1 MYTLNELANE
11 GHTYAQREQLIK
23 KGMSLLD
30 AKEPAIETAL
40 EKMLADN
47 DLILD
52 GDAIYLPPFFYA
64 EQGTASKL
72 LRLIQTRPTRK
83 VPPDLLLTEIE
94 RASGLHYDEAQ
105 MDAIRQA
112 ASSKVIVLTGGPGTG
127 KTTVTQGIIGAFRSA
142 GLTVLLAASTG
153 RAAKRITETT
163 GLEEKTI
170 HPCWSLSPRKGISGT
185 RTIRWRVTP

>member
-1 MYTLNELANE
+1 MYSAALAFVFTRFLYAIYMDTIGRTAKRKSENTMKWYRSGLMYTLNELANE

-52 GDAIYLPPFFYA
+52 GDAIYLPSFFYA

-72 LRLIQTRPTRK
+72 LRLIQ
-83 VPPDLLLTEIE
+83 
-94 RASGLHYDEAQ
+94 
-105 MDAIRQA
+105 A
-112 ASSKVIVLTGGPGTG
+112 ALRG
-127 KTTVTQGIIGAFRSA
+127 KYR
-142 GLTVLLAASTG
+142 
-153 RAAKRITETT
+153 
-163 GLEEKTI
+163 
-170 HPCWSLSPRKGISGT
+170 
-185 RTIRWRVTP
+185 RTCP

>member
-52 GDAIYLPPFFYA
+52 GDAIYLPPFFYDCICIFC
-64 EQGTASKL
+64 KINLVCL
-72 LRLIQTRPTRK
+72 LDQSNIF
-83 VPPDLLLTEIE
+83 
-94 RASGLHYDEAQ
+94 
-105 MDAIRQA
+105 
-112 ASSKVIVLTGGPGTG
+112 
-127 KTTVTQGIIGAFRSA
+127 FRNF
-142 GLTVLLAASTG
+142 GY
-153 RAAKRITETT
+153 
-163 GLEEKTI
+163 
-170 HPCWSLSPRKGISGT
+170 SLSCSTNGSSHCPDRIGIT
-185 RTIRWRVTP
+185 T

>member
-1 MYTLNELANE
+1 MYTLNEPANE

-52 GDAIYLPPFFYA
+52 GDAIYLSPFFYA

-72 LRLIQTRPTRK
+72 LRLNQTRPTRK
-83 VPPDLLLTEIE
+83 VPPDLPLTEIE

-112 ASSKVIVLTGGPGTG
+112 ASSKVMVLIGS
-127 KTTVTQGIIGAFRSA
+127 KKALHYAVSNVTVSSRNTRLAERLRN
-142 GLTVLLAASTG
+142 LT
-153 RAAKRITETT
+153 E
-163 GLEEKTI
+163 
-170 HPCWSLSPRKGISGT
+170 
-185 RTIRWRVTP
+185 